1 MFIPTTI
8 SEVMENGWDR
18 LDIILVSG
26 DTYIDSSYNGIAIIG
41 KLLIDKGYRV
51 GIIAQP
57 DINCE
62 KDITRLGEPELF
74 WGISSGSNDS
84 MVSNYTANYK
94 KRNMDDLTPGGI
106 NNRRPDRALIVYS
119 NLIRRY
125 FKNTVPLVLGGLE
138 ASLRRIAHYDFWSNK
153 VRRSILFDSKADF
166 IIYGMGEKQAIEVAD
181 FLKEKKDVSN
191 IKGLC
196 YISNKIK
203 DGYIELPSYENVITD
218 KKKFI
223 EMFNLFYNN
232 NDPFSSKGLIQKHN
246 DRYLIHNPPVEPLT
260 TEELDYVYNLTYERR
275 VHPYYKKHG
284 EVRALNTI
292 QFSITT
298 HRGCVGECNFCS
310 IFLHQGRKIISR
322 SEESILKE
330 VKDITKHPEFK
341 GIINDVG
348 GPTSNMYMLE
358 CTNKNKTCKI
368 KRCLLP
374 EACNNL
380 KLYHD
385 KQIKLLE
392 KIKNINGVKKVFASS
407 GLRYDLVLADKK
419 NGRKFLENLLNNYI
433 SGQLKIAPEHTASHV
448 LKLMGK
454 PENEVLEKFLDLF
467 NEINKKLRKKIFL
480 TYYFI
485 VSHPG
490 CNEMDIINM
499 KNFIKKELKI
509 NPEQVQIFTPT
520 PSTYSTLMYYTG
532 IDPFTNKKIFV
543 EKNKNAKEKQKNMI
557 TRKNPLNFS
566 QSSQRC

>member
-8 SEVMENGWDR
+8 DEVRENGWNR

-57 DINCE
+57 DINSE
-62 KDITRLGEPELF
+62 RDITRLGEPELF

-94 KRNMDDLTPGGI
+94 KRNQDDLTPGGI

-119 NLIRRY
+119 NLVRRF
-125 FKNTVPLVLGGLE
+125 FKNTVPLALGGLE

-166 IIYGMGEKQAIEVAD
+166 IIYGMGEKQVIELAD
-181 FLKEKKDVSN
+181 SLKEKKDITC

-196 YISNKIK
+196 YISNKK
-203 DGYIELPSYENVITD
+203 KEGYIELPSYEDVTAD

-223 EMFNLFYNN
+223 EMYNIFYEN
-232 NDPFSSKGLIQKHN
+232 NDPFYAKGLFQKHN
-246 DRYLIHNPPVEPLT
+246 DRYLIHNPPAEPLT
-260 TEELDYVYNLTYERR
+260 LKELDYVYNLPYERR
-275 VHPYYKKHG
+275 VHPYYKKYG

-298 HRGCVGECNFCS
+298 HRGCIGECNFCS

-330 VKDITKHPEFK
+330 VKDIVKHPDFK
-341 GIINDVG
+341 GIINDIG

-358 CTNKNKTCKI
+358 CSNNNKPCKI
-368 KRCLLP
+368 KKCLFP

-380 KLYHD
+380 KLNHD
-385 KQIKLLE
+385 KQIRLLD
-392 KIKNINGVKKVFASS
+392 KIKSIN
-407 GLRYDLVLADKK
+407 
-419 NGRKFLENLLNNYI
+419 
-433 SGQLKIAPEHTASHV
+433 
-448 LKLMGK
+448 
-454 PENEVLEKFLDLF
+454 
-467 NEINKKLRKKIFL
+467 
-480 TYYFI
+480 
-485 VSHPG
+485 
-490 CNEMDIINM
+490 
-499 KNFIKKELKI
+499 
-509 NPEQVQIFTPT
+509 
-520 PSTYSTLMYYTG
+520 
-532 IDPFTNKKIFV
+532 
-543 EKNKNAKEKQKNMI
+543 
-557 TRKNPLNFS
+557 
-566 QSSQRC
+566 